1 MVNRFKEQRE
11 KRNISIERLSEKSG
25 VPVEKIIEIESPGFI
40 IEDLSANT
48 AADIAIA
55 LGCLLA
61 DLIYEY

>member
-11 KRNISIERLSEKSG
+11 KRNISIEQLAEESG
-25 VPVEKIIEIESPGFI
+25 VPIEKIIEIESPDFF

-55 LGCLLA
+55 LGCLLS
-61 DLIYEY
+61 DLIYED